1 RGSTG
6 PPPPPPLN
14 LPPAIGPGGPPPA
27 TGVGHL
33 ADNQVLNGCR
43 SVTFCRTGRWVA
55 KRQSAQLIS
64 TSEPKFRP
72 LLEAAVHSFERP
84 RAAALELPAADVR
97 TFLAWVRE
105 RVEDATESTGHR
117 NEG

>member
-1 RGSTG
+1 RAPLG
-6 PPPPPPLN
+6 PPPPPHLYVSPSIR
-14 LPPAIGPGGPPPA
+14 PAAPPPA